1 MKIPIVNIDIDDD
14 NLKFI
19 YMFLML
25 SSVMYLISQVDANER
40 NIQYILYLTQ
50 QGGMAHSKP

>member
-19 YMFLML
+19 YMILML
-25 SSVMYLISQVDANER
+25 SSVMYLISQVDSNER
-40 NIQYILYLTQ
+40 NIQYILHLTQ
-50 QGGMAHSKP
+50 QGGMAHLKT

>member
-19 YMFLML
+19 YMILMI
-25 SSVMYLISQVDANER
+25 SSVVYLISQVDANER
-40 NIQYILYLTQ
+40 NIQHILYLTQ
-50 QGGMAHSKP
+50 HGGMVRSKS